1 MCRVEVPLGRAREG
15 ARVCVAVSSGDVLL
29 ATEEPRGLSA
39 RNVLAGRV
47 ARVEG
52 RAAQTLVHVTSGV
65 NWAASVTRQSLREMK
80 IEKGKQVW
88 LAFKTYSC
96 RLLDD

>member
-1 MCRVEVPLGRAREG
+1 MKQRVRAVGSGHAFSDIARTDG
-15 ARVCVAVSSGDVLL
+15 AVLVSPVLL
-29 ATEEPRGLSA
+29 DHVSEVESGSLRESA
-39 RNVLAGRV
+39 RG
-47 ARVEG
+47 
-52 RAAQTLVHVTSGV
+52 QKLVHVESGV
-65 NWAASVTRQSLREMK
+65 TWAASVTRQSLREMK

>member
-1 MCRVEVPLGRAREG
+1 M
-15 ARVCVAVSSGDVLL
+15 LL

-47 ARVEG
+47 ASVEE
-52 RAAQTLVHVTSGV
+52 RAAQTLVHVESGV
-65 NWAASVTRQSLREMK
+65 TWAASVTRQSVREMG
-80 IEKGKQVW
+80 IEAGKRVW

-96 RLLDD
+96 RLLDG